1 MTGREIIFKGKKYNS
16 IQEAADALGIN
27 APIARARLSNGFTL
41 EEAFSKKRL
50 EKRKPQE
57 GKKVKIRGKIFSSIA
72 NAHSELKIKVPLQT
86 VNTRIHR
93 GLSVVEAMELVRF
106 KKKSAKE
113 IKFRGKIYSSLST
126 LARAFGVSPKKFISK
141 IKQGKS
147 KYTIAEALGLKKP
160 RFRIQRQTY
169 KIAGG
174 IFKDFKSM
182 CKYYKIRESTVV
194 HRLDKLGWSLEQALE
209 IKKRKGYHP
218 NKFGIVYLIT
228 NKINQKK
235 YVGTTLNSLKI
246 RWKGHLDSVAKNER
260 MADGSLGRA
269 IKKFGPHTFT
279 KRIIAR
285 CSFLDD
291 MTLTERKFISKYK
304 TLKPNGYN
312 LTAGGIGYGY
322 LGKKIK
328 IQGRNFDSLMEVSK
342 VFKISYSKLTYRIGQ
357 GYTPEEAVGLKY
369 KKPYFPNQ
377 CKYNINGKK
386 FYSSR
391 ELANYFKIDYNF
403 LRGRIY
409 KYKGRSVLKI
419 IEDAKKGPIDNAK
432 PLKVNGIR
440 YTSIEDAMRKNKSI
454 ALSLSFGI
462 GLNAFPEFVAHIPD
476 FGIKLR
482 LLLTTGLI
490 PAGLLAFA
498 LNASLPKK

>member
-16 IQEAADALGIN
+16 IQKAADALGIN
-27 APIARARLSNGFTL
+27 ADVVRNRLSYGFTL
-41 EEAFSKKRL
+41 EEAFTKKRF
-50 EKRKPQE
+50 EKRKPQK
-57 GKKVKIRGKIFSSIA
+57 GKKVKIRGKIFPSIA
-72 NAHSELKIKVPLQT
+72 NAHRELKIKVPLQT
-86 VNTRIHR
+86 VITRIHK
-93 GLSVVEAMELVRF
+93 GLSIVRAMGLIKFQKRNA
-106 KKKSAKE
+106 KK
-113 IKFRGKIYSSLST
+113 IKFRGKTYSSLSS
-126 LARAFGVSPKKFISK
+126 LAKTFNVSPKTFMAK
-141 IKQGKS
+141 IGERKN

-160 RFRIQRQTY
+160 RLRIQRQTY
-169 KIAGG
+169 KIAGKT
-174 IFKDFKSM
+174 FKDFKSM
-182 CKYYKIRESTVV
+182 CKYYKIRGSTVV

-246 RWKGHLDSVAKNER
+246 RWAGHLDSVAKNER
-260 MADGSLGRA
+260 MGDGSLGRA
-269 IKKFGPHTFT
+269 IKKFGSHNFT

-285 CSFLDD
+285 CSFLDE
-291 MTLTERKFISKYK
+291 MTLVERKFIRKYK

-342 VFKISYSKLTYRIGQ
+342 IFKISYSKLRYRIDQ

-386 FYSSR
+386 FDSTR

-403 LRGRIY
+403 LRRRIY
-409 KYKGRSVLKI
+409 KHKGRSILKI
-419 IEDAKKGPIDNAK
+419 IEDAKKGPIDSSK

-440 YTSIEDAMRKNKSI
+440 YASIEDAVRKNKSI
-454 ALSLSFGI
+454 AWKIRSLAMNKV
-462 GLNAFPEFVAHIPD
+462 NAD
-476 FGIKLR
+476 IK
-482 LLLTTGLI
+482 I
-490 PAGLLAFA
+490 KF
-498 LNASLPKK
+498 